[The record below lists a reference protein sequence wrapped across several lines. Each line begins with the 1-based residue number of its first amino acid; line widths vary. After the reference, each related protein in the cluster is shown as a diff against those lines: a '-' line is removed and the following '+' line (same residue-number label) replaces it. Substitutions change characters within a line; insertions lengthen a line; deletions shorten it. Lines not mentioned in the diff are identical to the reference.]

1 VDVRSPDVTAGG
13 PLILV
18 VEDDA
23 SLRLL
28 CRFNLELD
36 GFRVVEAA
44 TLDAARDAVGAERP
58 ALVVLD
64 LRLGTGES
72 GELLD
77 ELRATAIPVVL
88 LSGVADLES
97 YRERADDVLAK
108 PFAPAD
114 LSAVARRLANG

>member
-1 VDVRSPDVTAGG
+1 VDVRSPDVSAVG
-13 PLILV
+13 PLTLV

-44 TLDAARDAVGAERP
+44 TLDAAREAVAAERP

-64 LRLGTGES
+64 LRLGAAES
-72 GELLD
+72 GQLLD
-77 ELRATAIPVVL
+77 ELRAAAIPVVL

-97 YRERADDVLAK
+97 YRDRADEVLAK
-108 PFAPAD
+108 PFAPSD

>member
-1 VDVRSPDVTAGG
+1 VNAEG

-44 TLDAARDAVGAERP
+44 TLDTAREGVAAERP

-64 LRLGTGES
+64 LRLGTVES

-77 ELRATAIPVVL
+77 ELRAAAIPVVL
-88 LSGVADLES
+88 LSGVADLDS
-97 YRERADDVLAK
+97 YRDRADEVLPK

-114 LSAVARRLANG
+114 LSAVARRLVNG

>member
-1 VDVRSPDVTAGG
+1 VDVRSPDVTAEG

-36 GFRVVEAA
+36 AFRVVEAA
-44 TLDAARDAVGAERP
+44 TLDVARAAVAAERP

-64 LRLGTGES
+64 LRLGAVES

-77 ELRATAIPVVL
+77 ELRAAAIPVVL

-97 YRERADDVLAK
+97 YRDRADEILAK

-114 LSAVARRLANG
+114 LSAVARRLVNG